1 MDLLRDAPVHGS
13 ARQDRSGPRQAG
25 WPDRAASRMRVA
37 ELAIRLRC
45 RDCRHPTARIDP
57 VTRLPKQAFV
67 ALLHESSLARTM
79 PTDRILTCRADGAD
93 LGPSAW
99 PYDTWVPLVIRS
111 AGLGAARVEQ
121 SVRSVDMA
129 PTLAALAAITVPEGL
144 DGVDLI
150 GRVGQ

>member
-1 MDLLRDAPVHGS
+1 MNGFHP
-13 ARQDRSGPRQAG
+13 DRS
-25 WPDRAASRMRVA
+25 PDLTLQFEPFFVPTRTTAAT
-37 ELAIRLRC
+37 
-45 RDCRHPTARIDP
+45 H
-57 VTRLPKQAFV
+57 
-67 ALLHESSLARTM
+67 
-79 PTDRILTCRADGAD
+79 G
-93 LGPSAW
+93 SAW

-150 GRVGQ
+150 GRAGQ